1 MNPFPTSDRFQYRQN
16 RGRRNR
22 QACSLQGAVQKS
34 CLALMQCEADGF
46 LCSFRLGWRKYPYR
60 QVRQFAIENREI
72 MQVNSARVALPVGSR
87 IPPVRPFMMPF
98 TFAQRMAGTA

>member
-1 MNPFPTSDRFQYRQN
+1 MQFPVGMAQY
-16 RGRRNR
+16 
-22 QACSLQGAVQKS
+22 A
-34 CLALMQCEADGF
+34 
-46 LCSFRLGWRKYPYR
+46 YR

-98 TFAQRMAGTA
+98 TFAQRMAGTAYALTEEASRKLPAYDRGALSVPPDMTLSA

>member
-1 MNPFPTSDRFQYRQN
+1 MQHAEQAHLFPTWGGAKKLPRTYAV
-16 RGRRNR
+16 RG
-22 QACSLQGAVQKS
+22 SY
-34 CLALMQCEADGF
+34 GF
-46 LCSFRLGWRKYPYR
+46 LCSFRSGYRKYPYR
-60 QVRQFAIENREI
+60 QVRQFAIEKREI